1 MTTTKSTTSTMKAIV
16 QAGAGGAGTMGGAA
30 PVIAYGT
37 AAFLAIGYGLL
48 RLAISGTVLAR
59 RDVTS

>member
-1 MTTTKSTTSTMKAIV
+1 MKAIV